1 MNQQE
6 ADRLIAK
13 YLDNTAGPEERA
25 LIENWYIK
33 EANTRKLSDDDN
45 FDHLAG
51 ELWAGTQRRA
61 GLSVQPKVN
70 RLWPR
75 IAVAASILFILS
87 FGAFLFLKY
96 YSTEQQPAENLALEN
111 TPAIYHPILVLGSG
125 KKIILNNSQKGLLA
139 EQGVS
144 TISRSANGVISYH
157 QAAGDIAGNAT
168 SIYNTLVIPGG
179 TNNQQ
184 LVLPDG
190 TKVWINAAS
199 SLRYP
204 TAFTK
209 NERQVEL
216 NGEAYFEVAHNPL
229 KPFRVVSKGQ
239 TVEVLG
245 THFDINAYDDEPAVK
260 TTLLEGRV
268 KVTAAANHAIRYL
281 APGQQAALDPDSFT
295 VVPSDTEEAIAWK
308 NGRFV
313 FQNDH
318 IQHIM
323 RVIARWYNMKIEYK
337 GKIPENS
344 FGGTIL
350 RDKSVSENLN
360 ILQLTG
366 KVRFHIKGRLIIV
379 SK

>member
-1 MNQQE
+1 MNQEE

-13 YLDNTAGPEERA
+13 YLDHTASPDEQA
-25 LIENWYIK
+25 LIENWYLK
-33 EANTRKLSDDDN
+33 EADTRKLSDDDN
-45 FDHLAG
+45 FDHLAR

-61 GLSVQPKVN
+61 GLSVQPKVT
-70 RLWPR
+70 RLWSR
-75 IAVAASILFILS
+75 IAVAASVLFVLS

-96 YSTEQQPAENLALEN
+96 YRTEQQRAENLAMEN
-111 TPAIYHPILVLGSG
+111 KPAIYHSILLLGSG
-125 KKIILNNSQKGLLA
+125 KKIILDSSQKGMLA
-139 EQGVS
+139 EEGPS
-144 TISRSANGVISYH
+144 AISRSEDGVISYY
-157 QAAGDIAGNAT
+157 QTVGDIADAT
-168 SIYNTLVIPGG
+168 LVYNTLVIPGG
-179 TNNQQ
+179 ANNQQ

-190 TKVWINAAS
+190 TKVWINASS

-204 TAFTK
+204 TAFAE

-216 NGEAYFEVAHNPL
+216 KGEAYFEVAHNPL

-245 THFDINAYDDEPAVK
+245 THFDVNAYDDEPVVK

-268 KVTAAANHAIRYL
+268 KVTAAANQAIRYL
-281 APGQQAALDPDSFT
+281 APGQQATLDPDSFT
-295 VVPSDTEEAIAWK
+295 VIPSDTDEAIGWK

-323 RVIARWYNMKIEYK
+323 RVIARWYNMKIEYN

-350 RDKSVSENLN
+350 RDKSVSENLK
-360 ILQLTG
+360 ILELTG